1 MRTWVIDFEFRAEP
15 GHRPRPWCLVG
26 IDAETGETVRAWL
39 DGAEASCP
47 VVPPDRM
54 VAHYALAELG
64 CYEVLGWTFPD
75 QVVDTLAE
83 ARTVRGQV
91 PIGGWGLLS
100 VAHWL
105 GVDTMSAEH
114 KGEMRSVAMA
124 EEVAPEDRE
133 LLLDYCQDDVRTTLE
148 VWRRLAPHVDTPLAE
163 LRGRYLKSL
172 ARVEA
177 RGIPA
182 DADLAGKL
190 VGGWAAV
197 KAQVRAD
204 IFKTYPG
211 VLSETGAFTCK
222 GWADWCD
229 RSDIHWPKLPSGSLA
244 LDEDS
249 FKKMADRHPEVR
261 RMHYGRKM
269 LGQLRAPELPVGPDG
284 RLRCMLSPFGSDT
297 GRNQPSNS
305 KFAFGWPSW
314 MRSLIQA
321 PAGKV
326 LAYVDYSSQEFAIAA
341 ALAGDRA
348 MAEDY
353 ASGDPYLAFARRAGA
368 VPTGATKATHPT
380 ERSTFKVAALA
391 VQYGMGGISLA
402 DSAGMSLPAAD
413 RLIRAHQDAYPDF
426 WRWRQSISDHV
437 GLGGELAT
445 RFGWRRKLRPNDRA
459 TSIGNFLVQ
468 GAGAETLRLAIIAL
482 EESGHR
488 VVAPVHDALLV
499 ELDEDELDAQLA
511 EVGRLMGRAAVAVTG
526 GLEVRTDAELV
537 RPGEHYK
544 DGRGREMWELVAP
557 VIGAELGADGFPRD
571 CHSVT

>member
-1 MRTWVIDFEFRAEP
+1 MRTWVIDFEFLAES
-15 GHRPRPWCLVG
+15 GHRPRPWCVVG
-26 IDAETGETVRAWL
+26 MDAETGEVVRAWL
-39 DGAEASCP
+39 DGADVRCP
-47 VVPPDRM
+47 FVPPYRM

-105 GVDTMSAEH
+105 GVSTMSTEH

-133 LLLDYCQDDVRTTLE
+133 PLLDYCQDDVDATLE
-148 VWRRLAPHVDTPLAE
+148 VWRRLAPVVDIPRAE

-177 RGIPA
+177 RGIPV
-182 DADLAGKL
+182 DVGLAGKL
-190 VGGWAAV
+190 VAGWPEV
-197 KAQVRAD
+197 KTRVRAGLVE
-204 IFKTYPG
+204 TYPG
-211 VLSETGAFTCK
+211 VLSETGSFTSK
-222 GWADWCD
+222 GWATWCQGENI
-229 RSDIHWPKLPSGSLA
+229 RWPKLPSGSLA
-244 LDEDS
+244 LDEDT

-261 RMHYGRKM
+261 RMAYGRKM
-269 LGQLRAPELPVGPDG
+269 LGQLRAPELPVGPGG

-305 KFAFGWPSW
+305 RFAFGWPSW
-314 MRSLIQA
+314 MRSLVVA

-341 ALAGDRA
+341 ALAGDSA
-348 MAEDY
+348 MALDY
-353 ASGDPYLAFARRAGA
+353 ATGDPYLAFARRAGA
-368 VPTGATKATHPT
+368 VPSDATKTSHPV

-391 VQYGMGGISLA
+391 VQYGMGGLSLA
-402 DSAGMSLPAAD
+402 DSAGMSLPAAE

-426 WRWRQSISDHV
+426 WRWRQNIADHV
-437 GLGGELAT
+437 GMGGELTT

-482 EESGHR
+482 EEAGHR
-488 VVAPVHDALLV
+488 VIAPVHDALLV
-499 ELDEDELDAQLA
+499 EMDAGTITTQLP
-511 EVGRLMGRAAVAVTG
+511 EVCRLMRQAAIVVTG
-526 GLEVRTDAELV
+526 GLEVRVDTELV
-537 RPGEHYK
+537 QPGEHYK
-544 DGRGREMWELVAP
+544 DARGREMWETVAP
-557 VIGAELGADGFPRD
+557 VIGLELGPDGYP
-571 CHSVT
+571 